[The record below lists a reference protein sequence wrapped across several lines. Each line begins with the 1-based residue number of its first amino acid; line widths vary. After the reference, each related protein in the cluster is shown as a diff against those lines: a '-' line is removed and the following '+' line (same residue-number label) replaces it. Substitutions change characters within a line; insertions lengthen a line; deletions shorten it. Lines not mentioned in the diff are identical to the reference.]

1 LLLFTRGYANGAHHD
16 SLFTQPLNRDRS
28 VYLGPGESIPPRHD
42 NQFHS
47 LEATLVFGI
56 KELMERAQ
64 GLQSKIEALQEQ
76 LAEKTVTGSS
86 GGDMVV
92 VEANGAQEITSIKI
106 EHELISA
113 DDIEMLEDL
122 LVAAVNDALRKSKE
136 MVAEEVSKL
145 TGGIRLPGLT

>member
-1 LLLFTRGYANGAHHD
+1 MKGTHQD
-16 SLFTQPLNRDRS
+16 CPFTQALNRDFS
-28 VYLGPGESIPPRHD
+28 VDLGPGESVPLCHD
-42 NQFHS
+42 NEFHS

-56 KELMERAQ
+56 KDLMERAQ

-106 EHELISA
+106 EYELISA
-113 DDIEMLEDL
+113 NDIEMLEDL
-122 LVAAVNDALRKSKE
+122 IVAAVNDALRKSKE

>member
-1 LLLFTRGYANGAHHD
+1 M
-16 SLFTQPLNRDRS
+16 
-28 VYLGPGESIPPRHD
+28 
-42 NQFHS
+42 
-47 LEATLVFGI
+47 FGI
-56 KELMERAQ
+56 KELMEHAQ
-64 GLQSKIEALQEQ
+64 GLQSKIAALQEE

-106 EHELISA
+106 EDELISA
-113 DDIEMLEDL
+113 DDTEMLEDL